1 MSSSSPSGNCSE
13 VRAQINEILQGQ
25 GTPNELAMNLGSQP
39 EWTRVIT
46 QKCSISP
53 QVHLSIAINWP
64 VFESKM
70 LRFYCE
76 VIDVFFLLSQ
86 ETCESGCVLPNSLL
100 IQVLWARQGLL
111 DLPQNYI
118 LGAKYVFQCQ
128 KHKVGKDA
136 HSV

>member
-1 MSSSSPSGNCSE
+1 MSSSSPSENCSE

-25 GTPNELAMNLGSQP
+25 ATPNELAMNLGSQL

-53 QVHLSIAINWP
+53 QVHLSNAINWQ
-64 VFESKM
+64 VFEFKT
-70 LRFYCE
+70 LRSYCE
-76 VIDVFFLLSQ
+76 VIYVFLLSQ
-86 ETCESGCVLPNSLL
+86 ETCESGCVLSNSLL

-128 KHKVGKDA
+128 KYTVRKDA